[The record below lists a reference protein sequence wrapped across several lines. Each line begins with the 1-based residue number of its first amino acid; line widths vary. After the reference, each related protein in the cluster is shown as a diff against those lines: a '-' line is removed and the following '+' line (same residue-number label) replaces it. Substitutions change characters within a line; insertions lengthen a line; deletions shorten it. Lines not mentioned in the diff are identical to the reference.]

1 MGRRVRLPNGG
12 TVAAESARL
21 TRWMAT
27 AAAVAAL
34 AACVT
39 EPAPQRMNFGELA
52 LADRV
57 RIADREA
64 GSRADIRDVND
75 PSTVAAFYQVVATR
89 PDGWHRPWTES
100 PNPRYTVTFSRS
112 GKDLGSYGVGS
123 SYLVA
128 DGYVRNLAG
137 ADLRAVLSLVQAAG
151 PLP

>member
-1 MGRRVRLPNGG
+1 MV
-12 TVAAESARL
+12 AESANL
-21 TRWMAT
+21 TRWKAIAAIVA
-27 AAAVAAL
+27 AAAVL

-64 GSRADIRDVND
+64 GPQGEVREVND
-75 PSTVAAFYQVVATR
+75 AAAVAAFYQVVAAR

-100 PNPRYTVTFSRS
+100 PKPRYTVTFSRT
-112 GKDLGSYGVGS
+112 GRELGSYGVGS
-123 SYLVA
+123 NYIIA

-137 ADLRAVLSLVQAAG
+137 ADLRAVLGLVRPGG
-151 PLP
+151 PAP